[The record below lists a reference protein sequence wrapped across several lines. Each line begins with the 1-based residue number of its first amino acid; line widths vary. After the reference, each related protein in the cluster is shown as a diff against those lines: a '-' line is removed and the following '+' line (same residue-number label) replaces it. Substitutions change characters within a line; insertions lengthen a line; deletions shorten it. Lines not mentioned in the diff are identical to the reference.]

1 MAPPLPKEYDDNNIF
16 SKILRGEISCN
27 KVFENDHALAFKD
40 INPQAPIH
48 ILVIPKSKYCSFS
61 DFSLKASSEE
71 IAAFF
76 RAINDI
82 TEKLKISDG
91 YRLIS
96 NIGAFGGQEVPHFH
110 IHLLSG
116 KKLGNKI
123 T

>member
-1 MAPPLPKEYDDNNIF
+1 MIDIINYDDSNIF
-16 SKILRGEISCN
+16 SKILRKEIPSDI
-27 KVFENDHALAFKD
+27 VFEDKNVLAFKD

-48 ILVIPKSKYCSFS
+48 ILIIPKSKYCSFS

-71 IAAFF
+71 IEAFF

-82 TEKLKISDG
+82 TEKLKIYDG

-96 NIGAFGGQEVPHFH
+96 NVGAFGGQEVPHFH
-110 IHLLSG
+110 FHLLSG
-116 KKLGNKI
+116 KALGSKI

>member
-1 MAPPLPKEYDDNNIF
+1 MIDIINYDNSNIF
-16 SKILRGEISCN
+16 SKILRKEIPSEIVYEDKN
-27 KVFENDHALAFKD
+27 VLAFKD

-71 IAAFF
+71 IEAFF
-76 RAINDI
+76 RAINNI
-82 TEKLKISDG
+82 TEKLQIFDG

-96 NIGAFGGQEVPHFH
+96 NVGPLGGQEVPHFH
-110 IHLLSG
+110 FHLLSG
-116 KKLGNKI
+116 KALGSKV

>member
-1 MAPPLPKEYDDNNIF
+1 MIDIINYDDSNIF
-16 SKILRGEISCN
+16 SKILRKEIPSETVYEDKN
-27 KVFENDHALAFKD
+27 VLAFKD

-48 ILVIPKSKYCSFS
+48 ILIIPKSKYCSFS
-61 DFSLKASSEE
+61 DFSLKASSGE

-96 NIGAFGGQEVPHFH
+96 NIGSCGGQEVPHFH

-116 KKLGNKI
+116 KTLGNKI